1 MTTPAPCQR
10 WRTGRASYRPAGE
23 PIDPRRYG
31 VELVDEATARAFVV
45 GHHYS
50 RSYPAAV
57 CRVGLYEVAG
67 AAGAQL
73 VGVAVFGVP
82 IQPAALRVHAGVEPQ
97 AGVELCRFVLLDQ
110 VPANG
115 ETWMLARAFRLLK
128 AEKPHVHGVLAYSD
142 PMERRTAAGDVIKP
156 GHVGTIYRAFNGRR
170 AGTSSPRTLLLA
182 PDGRVVSGR
191 MLSKLRRGDRG
202 AAYAY
207 RALLELG
214 APRRHL
220 GEADE
225 AYVRRALREG
235 PWRRVRHPGNL
246 AYTWS
251 VKASRPAVAQLDLPG
266 LTAPVARPAGGAA

>member
-1 MTTPAPCQR
+1 MSAACQR
-10 WRTGRASYRPAGE
+10 WREGRASYRPAGE

-31 VELVDEATARAFVV
+31 VDVIDEAPAKAFVV
-45 GHHYS
+45 RHHYS

-57 CRVGLYEVAG
+57 CRVGLYEVG
-67 AAGAQL
+67 KGGSEL

-82 IQPAALRVHAGVEPQ
+82 IQPASLRVHAGVEPAQ
-97 AGVELCRFVLLDQ
+97 GTELARFVLLDR

-115 ETWMLARAFRLLK
+115 ETWFLARVFRALRQ
-128 AEKPHVHGVLAYSD
+128 EKPAVRAVLAYSD
-142 PMERRTAAGDVIKP
+142 PMERTTVEGVVVKP

-170 AGTSSPRTLLLA
+170 TGTSSPRTLLLA

-191 MLSKLRRGDRG
+191 MLTKLRTGDRG

-207 RALLELG
+207 RALLDLG
-214 APRRHL
+214 APPRHI
-220 GEADE
+220 GEGDE
-225 AYVRRALREG
+225 AYVARALRDG

-251 VKASRPAVAQLDLPG
+251 LPAQRAAGRGQLALEG
-266 LTAPVARPAGGAA
+266 LG